1 MKVNNTQHMVLPY
14 IFDRNPLQAFDFIYY
29 STADGKEF
37 RKKCDFIHEVA
48 NKVIDSRKKALVKE
62 FI

>member
-1 MKVNNTQHMVLPY
+1 MVLPY
-14 IFDRNPLQAFDFIYY
+14 IFDRNPLHAFDFIYN